1 MKKGTGMRRFM
12 IMAMVRKN
20 GKCVKVEMARK
31 EKDHKTEGGAACE

>member
-20 GKCVKVEMARK
+20 GKCVKVEMISSRK
-31 EKDHKTEGGAACE
+31 TLSKAKRRSE